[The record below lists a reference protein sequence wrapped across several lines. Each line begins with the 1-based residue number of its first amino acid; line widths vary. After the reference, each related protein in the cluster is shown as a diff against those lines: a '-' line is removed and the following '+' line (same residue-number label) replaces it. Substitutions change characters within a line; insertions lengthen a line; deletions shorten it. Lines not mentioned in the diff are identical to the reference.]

1 MYVSIRSL
9 RKKEIDD
16 LIFLEKSSFLDKQEI
31 IRFDSDRLRKV
42 VSKIDGFA
50 AKTLLSFSRL
60 FGREPFK
67 VFIAEVNGKV
77 VGVTVVD
84 LSRKVGYIQRV
95 MVHPNFRGKG
105 IATKLMTETLCS
117 MQGKT
122 RQAVLHVASTNKP
135 AKGLFRKLGFSKFE
149 NLLYLF
155 ARADS
160 LHKQIDTAGIYTRE
174 ARMSEYSFL
183 CPPTRAHVYSQSK
196 ILSKSIDFHFVSD
209 TFKGFVD
216 RAFQHLMITRSEKR
230 IVAMDNDILIGYAD
244 LSCTNNKEAGR
255 IKNIHVL
262 SRSQYEKILGA
273 IIEEGLNHMKIV
285 GANNVLT
292 LVSQQD
298 FKLIQFL
305 EKMGF
310 KRWLKMEG
318 MILRFN

>member
-1 MYVSIRSL
+1 MDVSVRSL

-16 LIFLEKSSFLDKQEI
+16 LIFLEENSFSDKQEI
-31 IRFDSDRLRKV
+31 IRFNSDRLRKV
-42 VSKIDGFA
+42 VSRTNGFA
-50 AKTLLSFSRL
+50 GKTLLSFSRL
-60 FGREPFK
+60 IGREPFK
-67 VFIAEVNGKV
+67 VFIAEVNGKL
-77 VGVTVVD
+77 VGVTIVD

-105 IATKLMTETLCS
+105 IATKLMMETLCS

-149 NLLYLF
+149 DLLYLF
-155 ARADS
+155 GRADS
-160 LHKQIDTAGIYTRE
+160 LHKQTDTAGIYTRE
-174 ARMSEYSFL
+174 ARISEYSFL
-183 CPPTRAHVYSQSK
+183 CPPARAHVYSQSK
-196 ILSKSIDFHFVSD
+196 ILSKSIYFHFVSD

-230 IVAMDNDILIGYAD
+230 IVVLDNDTPIGYAD

-262 SRSQYEKILGA
+262 SRSEYEKILGA

-298 FKLIQFL
+298 FKIIQFL